1 MRTKISLVILVCSL
15 FSAIN
20 ILAQNYNETLWYEY
34 PATDWRTQALHLGN
48 GYMGASFYGG
58 VQTERFDITEESMWF
73 GGPGENPNYNYGIKD
88 GANEHLQEI
97 RDLIVK
103 GDVGQADK
111 LVQKHFTG
119 DYNGFGRLSSTEQ
132 LYLDFE
138 NHEGEA
144 SNYKRALDVGN
155 SLATVTYSIN
165 GVNYTREYFCSYP
178 DRVIAVRISSDVAG
192 KVGFTTRR
200 NFMQKQNDITVKGD
214 EILLSGKINEN
225 NYQYHSKIKVLHEGG
240 QLSSKD
246 GQITVTGADHATLI
260 YTVATEYRPI
270 PPLYNGADSDGIT
283 RKALDQAVNKG
294 YEQLKADHLA
304 DYKSIYDR
312 VSLTMDGD
320 ATLEKLPTNKR
331 YEMLKTGMTDDAGLK
346 TLLFNL
352 GRYLLISAS
361 RPGTLPSGLQ
371 GVWVPDGPP
380 AWAGNFQSNINI
392 QEMYWTTGPCNMPE
406 VQEAYINWIKGLVEP
421 GRQVAKA
428 YYGTEGWVSHT
439 TGNVWG
445 FTAPGSDMLW
455 GMYPCGAAWHCQHL
469 WSQYEYTMDKNYL
482 KKEAYPVMKEAAV
495 FWLNNLTPYEGK
507 FIIAPTVSSEH
518 GVDIRDGKPVEYA
531 ITNGEA
537 RKDKWFNL
545 PGAYQDI
552 QMVHDLFSNV
562 ILAAEEL
569 GKDAKLIKQL
579 KEKRSQLLPM
589 RIGKYGQIQEWAWD
603 VDNPRD
609 HHRHISHMYAL
620 MPGRQIDPYKTPELA
635 EAATISLNMRGHTLY
650 GPKWPH
656 MGGNWNKTWRIWCFT
671 RLLDGEKAARIF
683 NDMVTDVGFEN
694 LMAHESHNMQV
705 DGSMSTPGFM
715 AEMMLQSH
723 QGEIHILPAVP
734 VEWPA
739 GTVKGLIARGGFK
752 VDIEWKYGQL
762 VSCTIVS
769 EKGEKLPPV
778 RVKGELVDPGKDKRI
793 IIK

>member
-1 MRTKISLVILVCSL
+1 MKLKSRILIATIIGL
-15 FSAIN
+15 FCN
-20 ILAQNYNETLWYEY
+20 NLWAQNYNETLWYKY

-58 VQTERFDITEESMWF
+58 VKTERFDITEETMWY
-73 GGPGENPNYNYGIKD
+73 GGPGQNPKYNYGIRK
-88 GANEHLQEI
+88 GANEYLQEI

-103 GDVGQADK
+103 GDIGKADK

-119 DYNGFGRLSSTEQ
+119 DYSNFGRLSSTEQ

-138 NHEGEA
+138 NHDGKV
-144 SNYKRALDVGN
+144 SNYKRSLDVGR
-155 SLATVTYSIN
+155 SLATVNYSIN
-165 GVNYTREYFCSYP
+165 EVSYSREYFCSYP
-178 DRVIAVRISSDVAG
+178 DRVMAVHVKSNVPG

-200 NFMQKQNDITVKGD
+200 NFMQKQNEVTVNGN
-214 EILLSGKINEN
+214 EILLSGKINGN
-225 NYQYHSKIKVLHEGG
+225 NRQYHIKIKVLHEGG
-240 QLSSKD
+240 TLTSSN
-246 GQITVTGADHATLI
+246 GQITVSGADNATLL
-260 YTVATEYRPI
+260 YTVATEYRPT

-283 RKALDQAVNKG
+283 RKAMDKAFAKG
-294 YEQLKADHLA
+294 YNQLKADHVA
-304 DYKSIYDR
+304 DYKNIYDR

-320 ATLEKLPTNKR
+320 FNLEKLPTNKR

-346 TLLFNL
+346 VLLFNL

-392 QEMYWTTGPCNMPE
+392 QEMYWTAGPLNMPE
-406 VQEAYINWIKGLVEP
+406 IHEAYLNWIKGLVEP
-421 GRQVAKA
+421 GRKVAKA
-428 YYGTEGWVSHT
+428 YYGTSGWVSHT

-445 FTAPGSDMLW
+445 YTAPGAHLLW
-455 GMYPCGAAWHCQHL
+455 GMYPSGAAWHCQHM
-469 WSQYEYTMDKNYL
+469 WSQYEYTMDTEYL
-482 KKEAYPVMKEAAV
+482 KKEAYPVMKEAAEFYV
-495 FWLNNLTPYEGK
+495 QNLVPYEGK
-507 FIIAPTVSSEH
+507 LIIAPTVSSEH
-518 GVDIRDGKPVEYA
+518 GVDIRNGKPVEYA
-531 ITNGEA
+531 ITNGENT
-537 RKDKWFNL
+537 KDKWLNL

-562 ILAAEEL
+562 ILASEVL
-569 GKDAKLIKQL
+569 GKDAKFRKQL
-579 KEKRSQLLPM
+579 KKAISNLLPM

-603 VDNPRD
+603 MDNPRD

-635 EAATISLNMRGHTLY
+635 KAATISLNMRGHTLY
-650 GPKWPH
+650 GPKWPN

-694 LMAHESHNMQV
+694 LMAHESNNMQV

-739 GTVKGLIARGGFK
+739 GKVTGLIARGGFK
-752 VDIEWKYGQL
+752 VDIEWRYGQL
-762 VSCTIVS
+762 VSCNIKS
-769 EKGEKLPPV
+769 EKSEKLPPI
-778 RVKGELVDPGKDKRI
+778 RVKGQLVDPKKDDRI
-793 IIK
+793 NIK